1 MNHHSLHANVK
12 DTQKRQRPV
21 CLAPTSPSVT
31 LAHAIHAI
39 HIIHTIH
46 AIHIIHTIHTICPHD
61 MWYAV
66 GEERVT

>member
-12 DTQKRQRPV
+12 DTQKRQRPACV
-21 CLAPTSPSVT
+21 APTSPSVT
-31 LAHAIHAI
+31 LAHA
-39 HIIHTIH
+39 IH